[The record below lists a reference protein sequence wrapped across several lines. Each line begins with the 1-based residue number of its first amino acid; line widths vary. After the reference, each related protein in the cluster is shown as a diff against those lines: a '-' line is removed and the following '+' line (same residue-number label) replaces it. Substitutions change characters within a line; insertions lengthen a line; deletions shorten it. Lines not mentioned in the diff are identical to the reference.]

1 MDSSARA
8 GSGSLSR
15 VRERAGGEGA
25 PAAGHPLD
33 PLFRPRSVAIVGAS
47 SDPNKVGGRPLA
59 FLKKAGWPGRLVPV
73 NPSAPDVQGIPAF
86 QSLAAIGEPI
96 DQAIVA
102 VPAAQV
108 LAVADEC
115 IARGVKALQVFSSGF
130 GEGPAAAQAQRV
142 LLEKARAGG
151 MRILGPNSLGLFNA
165 VDGFFGTFATA
176 LDGAWPQAGGVGV
189 ATQSGAFGSYFFGMA
204 QLRGL
209 GFSHFVATGNELDV
223 DVADCVQFLAQDPA
237 TRLIVMAVE
246 GCRDGRKLVAALDAA
261 RAAGKPVLAM
271 KVGVSQAGAQA
282 AATHTGSLSGED
294 RVFDAVLRDAGC
306 YRAGSLQDL
315 VEAAYAATIGPMPQG
330 RKLLVVTTSGGIG
343 VLSADAAEANGLELP
358 AVSGAALRDI
368 QGIAPLAGGQNPV
381 DTSAG
386 ILGDLSAYA
395 RIASLAL
402 DDQPCDVVLCYLA
415 HIARNPAH
423 WAQLREPLY
432 ALRRRHPDK
441 AFAAVLLADEGTTK
455 DLEANGFSVFADPT
469 VAVRAVAALS
479 PASPVPVI
487 PAKAGFQTGAS
498 ASDAPRSSPGLD
510 PGFRRDDGAPLD
522 DASAWTAATLS
533 TESGAKHA
541 LAAHG
546 IAFAP
551 ESVVHDADQA
561 VAAARELG
569 WPVVLKIV
577 SPDIAHKTEA
587 GGVQLGI
594 ADERSLREA
603 LPAMRE
609 RVAKHAPAARITGFL
624 VAKQL
629 RGGVEVLVGTQ
640 CDPVFGPVVTVGSG
654 GVLTELLQ
662 DVCVK
667 LAPVDEATALRM
679 LEDTKVGKLL
689 DGWRGAPPC
698 DKRAVARQVAALSRI
713 AWAGRDRIAGID
725 LNPVLA
731 LPEGAYAL
739 DALIVLQPTEEGGPA

>member
-1 MDSSARA
+1 MT
-8 GSGSLSR
+8 
-15 VRERAGGEGA
+15 
-25 PAAGHPLD
+25 HPLD
-33 PLFRPRSVAIVGAS
+33 PFFRPRSVAIVGAS

-59 FLKKAGWPGRLVPV
+59 FLKKGGWQGRILPV
-73 NPSAPDVQGIPAF
+73 NPSSADVQGVPAF
-86 QSLAAIGEPI
+86 RSLAAIDEPI

-102 VPAAQV
+102 VPATQV

-130 GEGPAAAQAQRV
+130 GEGPAAAQAQQALRD
-142 LLEKARAGG
+142 KARAGG

-223 DVADCVQFLAQDPA
+223 DVADCVQFLAQDPS
-237 TRLIVMAVE
+237 TKLIVMAVE
-246 GCRDGRKLVAALDAA
+246 GCKDGRKLAAALDAA

-294 RVFDAVLRDAGC
+294 RVFDAVLRDAGAW
-306 YRAGSLQDL
+306 RAGSLQDL
-315 VEAAYAATIGPMPQG
+315 VEAAYAASIGPMPAG

-343 VLSADAAEANGLELP
+343 VLSADAAEAAGLELP
-358 AVSGAALRDI
+358 SISDAALRDI
-368 QGIAPLAGGQNPV
+368 QGIASLAGGRNPV

-395 RIASLAL
+395 RIASVAL
-402 DDQPCDVVLCYLA
+402 DDRPCDAVLCYLA

-423 WAQLREPLY
+423 WAQLRDAWY
-432 ALRRRHPDK
+432 ALRARHPAK
-441 AFAAVLLADEGTTK
+441 AFAAVLLADEATTR
-455 DLEANGFSVFADPT
+455 DLEAHGFSVFADPT
-469 VAVRAVAALS
+469 LAVRSSAAL
-479 PASPVPVI
+479 
-487 PAKAGFQTGAS
+487 
-498 ASDAPRSSPGLD
+498 APRGVMPAPAAIPGVRVQQHDARASLAKPQAVD
-510 PGFRRDDGAPLD
+510 PRPRGNDGFSLAGD
-522 DASAWTAATLS
+522 DAALS
-533 TESGAKHA
+533 TESGAKEA
-541 LAAHG
+541 LRAHG

-551 ESVVHDADQA
+551 ERVVRSPDEAI
-561 VAAARELG
+561 AAAREFG

-587 GGVQLGI
+587 GGVHLDI
-594 ADERSLREA
+594 RDEATLRAA
-603 LPAMRE
+603 LPAMRS
-609 RVAKHAPAARITGFL
+609 RVLDHAPAARIDGFL

-629 RGGVEVLVGTQ
+629 GGGVEVLVGTQ
-640 CDPVFGPVVTVGSG
+640 RDPVFGPMVTVGSG
-654 GVLTELLQ
+654 GVMTELLE

-667 LAPVDEATALRM
+667 LAPVDEQAALAM
-679 LEDTKVGKLL
+679 LASTRAGRLL
-689 DGWRGAPPC
+689 DGWRGAPAA
-698 DKRAVARQVAALSRI
+698 DKLALARQIAALSRI
-713 AWAGRDRIAGID
+713 AWDNRERVAGID

-739 DALIVLQPTEEGGPA
+739 DALIALAPQERGGSA